1 VRGAKVSLPKQLPSR
16 LTTLQKA
23 CTAPVFEKNPE
34 NCPKESIVGP
44 DLTIV
49 LKGYG
54 LTIDLVGSTQIKK
67 GVTTTTFKATPDA
80 PFSSFELNLPQGKFS
95 ALAANANLCARRPIL
110 PKRSSLPAQANNCN

>member
-1 VRGAKVSLPKQLPSR
+1 
-16 LTTLQKA
+16 
-23 CTAPVFEKNPE
+23 
-34 NCPKESIVGP
+34 
-44 DLTIV
+44 V

-95 ALAANANLCARRPIL
+95 ALDANANLCTAKNLTMPTEFTAQNGAPFTQQTKISAR
-110 PKRSSLPAQANNCN
+110 